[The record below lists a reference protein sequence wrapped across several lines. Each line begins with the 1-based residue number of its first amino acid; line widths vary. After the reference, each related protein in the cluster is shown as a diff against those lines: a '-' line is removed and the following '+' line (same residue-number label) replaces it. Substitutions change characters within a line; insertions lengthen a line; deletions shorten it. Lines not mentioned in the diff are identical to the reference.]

1 MSTAA
6 QTTANRVNA
15 ESSTG
20 PKTEIGKAQSS
31 QNALKHG
38 LASGKLII
46 QGENREE
53 YKQLKLDLRNEHQP
67 SGITEDLLVEKM
79 AMSLWFSRRAQ
90 IAQSVAIETA
100 PEEDPIPEK
109 KLAILLRY
117 QTTNDRAFY
126 KALATLRELQKE
138 RRKTAAFAQI
148 GFVQKSTPD
157 ELWDFAVEQHK
168 KQFPNEPF
176 PDFTPEEKEKLLDSL
191 R

>member
-6 QTTANRVNA
+6 QVTANRVNA

-20 PKTEIGKAQSS
+20 PKTEPGKAQSS

-138 RRKTAAFAQI
+138 RRKTAAFARI